1 MSYIEL
7 NDVVK
12 EYKSGEVVTRAN
24 DGVTFTI
31 ESGEFAVILGP
42 SGAGKS
48 TTLNILGGMD
58 KATSG
63 EVIIAEKDI
72 SDYSDKELTTF
83 RRNNIGFV
91 FQNYNLV
98 PNLTAKENV
107 ELSIQISN
115 SDADVMDVLKQCG
128 LDHRADNFPAQL
140 SGGEQQR
147 VSIARAIASKPK
159 LLLADEPTGALDY
172 ETGKQILKL
181 LQDTSRNTDSTIVV
195 ITHNTTIS
203 EMADRVIKIRNG
215 RVDDIVIND
224 TPLKVDEI
232 KW

>member
-63 EVIIAEKDI
+63 DVIIADNDI

-115 SDADVMDVLKQCG
+115 SDADVMDVLKQCE

-181 LQDTSRNTDSTIVV
+181 LQDTSRNTDTTIVV

-215 RVDDIVIND
+215 KVDDIVIND
-224 TPLKVDEI
+224 APLKVDEI

>member
-7 NDVVK
+7 IDVVK

-63 EVIIAEKDI
+63 DVIIADNDI

-115 SDADVMDVLKQCG
+115 SDADVMDVLKQCR

-181 LQDTSRNTDSTIVV
+181 LQDTSRNTDTTIVV

-215 RVDDIVIND
+215 KVDDIVIND
-224 TPLKVDEI
+224 APLKVDEI